1 MSEFLD
7 VLAFSFSVTGPIFV
21 ILALGVWLLRIGMV
35 NDAFIE
41 AGSRVVFNFALPALL
56 FLSISKTRIE
66 DTANFGLIAFGIGA
80 TVVCWLLLE
89 WLAKSMVTPPED
101 RGVVVQGA
109 FRSNLGII
117 GLAYCVNAYGP
128 AGLAAASLYVG
139 LVTIVFNVLSVI
151 TLSRSLHRSSSPAR
165 ILKGIAT
172 NPLIIGIVLAL
183 PVSVSGIALPK
194 LLTQSGQYLADLT
207 LPLALLCTGASLDF
221 RSLRAALGNTMLAV
235 VGKQVAVPLVFTL
248 GGIALGFRG
257 VDLGILMLLASAPT
271 AAASYV
277 MVRAMGGNAA
287 LAANIIALTTLASL
301 FSTSLGITA
310 LRSLQLM

>member
-21 ILALGVWLLRIGMV
+21 ILALGVWLLRIGMM
-35 NDAFIE
+35 NDAFVE
-41 AGSRVVFNFALPALL
+41 VGSRVVFNFALPSLL
-56 FLSISKTRIE
+56 FLSIARTRIE
-66 DTANFGLIAFGIGA
+66 HTANFGLIAFGIGA
-80 TVVCWLLLE
+80 TVVSWLVLE
-89 WLAKSMVTPPED
+89 WIAGRVVQPAED

-117 GLAYCVNAYGP
+117 GLAYCVNAYGQ

-139 LVTIVFNVLSVI
+139 LVTIVFNVLGVI
-151 TLSRSLHRSSSPAR
+151 TLSRSLHKSSSPAR
-165 ILKGIAT
+165 IARGIAT

-183 PVSVSGIALPK
+183 PVSASGIALPK

-221 RSLRAALGNTMLAV
+221 RRLRASLGNTLLAV
-235 VGKQVAVPLVFTL
+235 VGKQVAVPLLFTL
-248 GGIALGFRG
+248 AGIALGFRG
-257 VDLGILMLLASAPT
+257 VDLGVVMLLASAPT

-277 MVRAMGGNAA
+277 MVRAMGGNAP
-287 LAANIIALTTLASL
+287 LAANIVALTTLASL
-301 FSTSLGITA
+301 LSTSLGITA
-310 LRSLQLM
+310 LKSLQLM

>member
-1 MSEFLD
+1 MSDFLD

-21 ILALGVWLLRIGMV
+21 ILALGVWLLRIRMV

-66 DTANFGLIAFGIGA
+66 HTANFGLITFGIGA
-80 TVVCWLLLE
+80 TVLSWLLLE
-89 WLAKSMVTPPED
+89 WVAKSAVNPPED

-183 PVSVSGIALPK
+183 PVSASGIALPR

-221 RSLRAALGNTMLAV
+221 RSLRAALGNTLLAV
-235 VGKQVAVPLVFTL
+235 VGKQVAVPLLFTL
-248 GGIALGFRG
+248 GGIVLGFRG

-277 MVRAMGGNAA
+277 MVRAMGGNSA

-310 LRSLQLM
+310 LKSLQLM

>member
-1 MSEFLD
+1 MSDFLD

-21 ILALGVWLLRIGMV
+21 ILALGVWLLRIRMV

-66 DTANFGLIAFGIGA
+66 HTANFGLIAFGIGA
-80 TVVCWLLLE
+80 TVLSWLLLE
-89 WLAKSMVTPPED
+89 WVAKSAVNPPED

-117 GLAYCVNAYGP
+117 GLAYCVNAYGA
-128 AGLAAASLYVG
+128 AGLTAASLYVG

-183 PVSVSGIALPK
+183 PVSASGIALPR
-194 LLTQSGQYLADLT
+194 LVTQSGQYLADLT

-221 RSLRAALGNTMLAV
+221 RSLRAALGNTLLAV
-235 VGKQVAVPLVFTL
+235 VGKQVAVPLLFTL

-277 MVRAMGGNAA
+277 MVRAMGGNSA

-310 LRSLQLM
+310 LKSLQLM